1 MKEFEEINYSI
12 WCDFIE
18 RDFLENR
25 FQEIINDG
33 TIKGATSNPAI
44 FESSIKSSGAYKQQL
59 LMLQANE
66 NKAIYEELAFTDIKR
81 AAELLEPL
89 YKKNNNNGFISIEVD
104 PLLCDDAS
112 LTIEEGLRIHKSLH
126 SDNVMIKI
134 PATQAGYI
142 AMRELTSRGI
152 HVNATLV
159 FSQEQAKMCAM
170 ALDEGIKA
178 SNKDIKAVI
187 SVFVSRFDR
196 EIDSDLIIKGLPH
209 SKLGIINATKCYHIV
224 EKFENK
230 NIRTL
235 FASTGVKG
243 NELSPSYYVDNLI
256 YPNSIN
262 TAPLSTIEAWLEIGK
277 KEPSVVISEAECD
290 TFLDLLDKN
299 GFNVDKISNKL
310 LNDGLEA
317 FKISFK
323 ELLEKV
329 KN

>member
-44 FESSIKSSGAYKQQL
+44 FESSIKSSSAYKQQL

-196 EIDSDLIIKGLPH
+196 EIDGDLIIKGLPH

-224 EKFENK
+224 EKFENR

-310 LNDGLEA
+310 LNDELEA

>member
-317 FKISFK
+317 FKVSFK